1 MTIQPSFPT
10 ALGPNDP
17 DDGDAGR
24 RQRGMA
30 IAALAPISKDHIG
43 YRVPSQSSKH
53 SYVVILNGK
62 GGRDACSCP
71 DYEERQRY
79 CKHLYAVQYIIQREE
94 LADGSVAKTRA
105 VRATYKR
112 DWPAYNSAK
121 ATRGSISLPSS
132 GRSATPYPNR
142 HNADLDAHACRSP
155 ICCLRSW
162 SRSTAPC
169 PHGGPCQTYGL
180 LTPTES

>member
-30 IAALAPISKDHIG
+30 IAVLAPISKDHIG

-94 LADGSVAKTRA
+94 LADGSVAKLGPYGRPTNGTGQHTIR
-105 VRATYKR
+105 
-112 DWPAYNSAK
+112 PK
-121 ATRGSISLPSS
+121 ATRGSIPLPSS
-132 GRSATPYPNR
+132 GHSATPYPNR
-142 HNADLDAHACRSP
+142 HSADLDAHACRSP
-155 ICCLRSW
+155 ICYLRSW

-169 PHGGPCQTYGL
+169 PHGGSCRTSGPPM
-180 LTPTES
+180 PTES